1 MKILIN
7 ERGKK
12 FLAGSED
19 LHTDQGYIKNE
30 EIQSS
35 SPGDMLE
42 THIGHKFRVLDA
54 NINDY
59 IELMDRRCSI
69 ILPKDL
75 GVMASF
81 TGLGNGHQVV
91 EAGTGA
97 GAATIFLSNIVGEK
111 GHVYSYEIR
120 EDFTAVAE
128 KNIREF
134 GLENVTIKC
143 ADVVSGI
150 NEKNVDLI
158 FLDLPK
164 PWDVIENAKIALK
177 FGGFLV
183 AYTPYVDQ
191 VKLLT
196 KILKKRGF
204 SDIKSIECIL
214 RELEVKPKGIRP
226 KTRMMG
232 HTGYLTF
239 GRKI

>member
-120 EDFTAVAE
+120 DDFAAVAE

-150 NEKNVDLI
+150 NEKNVYLI